1 MNNHDRFQDIVL
13 NIANELININI
24 EEFHQKIEN
33 ALAMVGDFLDVDRVY
48 VFDYDDDHKV
58 MNNTFEW
65 CNEGVSKEI
74 DNLKNIDMELY
85 EDYLIKHH
93 RQGKP
98 VIFEDVNALDKNHII
113 YEALEPQSVKSMTTL
128 PLMNEQKCF
137 GFVGFDDVRSKRKW
151 NDTEMNLL
159 KVLSEVITNA
169 ILKQEQ
175 QKKLI
180 ELKQKADIASMEKN
194 QFLAKIS
201 HEFRT
206 PLHGISN
213 ALYLLESTDLTSE
226 QKEYHDIAT
235 YSTKALISMISDLL
249 DISKIESGQID
260 LFDDMFNLENELT
273 NMILTVLP
281 RAQEKGLSIIFD
293 YDYQINNNHLGDYTK
308 IRQIILNL
316 LSNAIKYTHEGYIKV
331 IAKRIGEENQNDRIR
346 FIIEDTG
353 IGIDQEN
360 LEKVFDKFY
369 QVDSGDSRKYEGTGL
384 GLSIVKQLV
393 EKLGSKIYLES
404 NIDQGSKFSFDLL
417 LKKQGTMD
425 FKEVKGFNVLLT
437 DQDEFMNHFEKV
449 FLSMGMNVHYETH
462 DELISF
468 DLIVFNQEKSLELID
483 FYKNNY
489 AKPTTLFV
497 KVGSLESVHHLQ
509 VSLYFEKIMSR
520 KTIYQKIIGE
530 LFERKQERF
539 DRYNEALSGYALV
552 VDDNRL
558 NRIALENI
566 LKKQG
571 IRSKLVDGGKKAI
584 EAAKNERFDIILM
597 DIQMP
602 EMDGTE
608 ASKHIRN
615 LGPQYAYIPIIG
627 VTANAF
633 LNDYDLMKEAQM
645 NDVLFKPIHI
655 EALERILRKHLSV
668 QRQIFVPASFLV
680 FDQKDYLYRFDDSID
695 IAKSV
700 IDAFLAE
707 YKKDMQSI
715 RQAIESKNR
724 IEIKE
729 RLHYFKGSCSY
740 LSGKRTTWLLTNMME
755 INEKKDQSSLE
766 KAYEVLSYEVVK
778 LVDALKAFLEKLM

>member
-1 MNNHDRFQDIVL
+1 
-13 NIANELININI
+13 
-24 EEFHQKIEN
+24 
-33 ALAMVGDFLDVDRVY
+33 
-48 VFDYDDDHKV
+48 
-58 MNNTFEW
+58 
-65 CNEGVSKEI
+65 
-74 DNLKNIDMELY
+74 
-85 EDYLIKHH
+85 
-93 RQGKP
+93 
-98 VIFEDVNALDKNHII
+98 
-113 YEALEPQSVKSMTTL
+113 
-128 PLMNEQKCF
+128 
-137 GFVGFDDVRSKRKW
+137 
-151 NDTEMNLL
+151 
-159 KVLSEVITNA
+159 
-169 ILKQEQ
+169 
-175 QKKLI
+175 
-180 ELKQKADIASMEKN
+180 
-194 QFLAKIS
+194 
-201 HEFRT
+201 
-206 PLHGISN
+206 
-213 ALYLLESTDLTSE
+213 
-226 QKEYHDIAT
+226 
-235 YSTKALISMISDLL
+235 
-249 DISKIESGQID
+249 
-260 LFDDMFNLENELT
+260 
-273 NMILTVLP
+273 
-281 RAQEKGLSIIFD
+281 
-293 YDYQINNNHLGDYTK
+293 
-308 IRQIILNL
+308 
-316 LSNAIKYTHEGYIKV
+316 
-331 IAKRIGEENQNDRIR
+331 
-346 FIIEDTG
+346 
-353 IGIDQEN
+353 
-360 LEKVFDKFY
+360 
-369 QVDSGDSRKYEGTGL
+369 
-384 GLSIVKQLV
+384 
-393 EKLGSKIYLES
+393 
-404 NIDQGSKFSFDLL
+404 
-417 LKKQGTMD
+417 
-425 FKEVKGFNVLLT
+425 
-437 DQDEFMNHFEKV
+437 MNHFEKV

-584 EAAKNERFDIILM
+584 EAAKSERFDIILM

-602 EMDGTE
+602 EMDGIE

>member
-13 NIANELININI
+13 SIANELININTD
-24 EEFHQKIEN
+24 EFHQKIEN

-48 VFDYDDDHKV
+48 VFEYDYEKRF

-65 CNEGVSKEI
+65 CNQGVSKEI
-74 DNLKNIDMELY
+74 DNLQQIDMDMFDDVWVKY
-85 EDYLIKHH
+85 HKIGQPAIY
-93 RQGKP
+93 
-98 VIFEDVNALDKNHII
+98 EDVNALDKEHLI
-113 YEALEPQSVKSMTTL
+113 YQILEPQGVKSVTTL
-128 PLMNEQKCF
+128 PLMDNQKCL
-137 GFVGFDDVRSKRKW
+137 GFVGFDDVRNKRQW
-151 NDTEMNLL
+151 NNSEMNLL

-169 ILKQEQ
+169 TLKQEQ

-180 ELKQKADIASMEKN
+180 ELKQKADEASLEKN

-235 YSTKALISMISDLL
+235 YSTKALMSMISDLL

-260 LFDDMFNLENELT
+260 IFEDVFNLENELT
-273 NMILTVLP
+273 NMILTILP
-281 RAQEKGLSIIFD
+281 KAQEKGLLVDFEFD
-293 YDYQINNNHLGDYTK
+293 YQMNYNHLGDYTK

-316 LSNAIKYTHEGYIKV
+316 LSNAIKYTQQGKIKINV
-331 IAKRIGEENQNDRIR
+331 NRIAEENIYDVIR
-346 FIIEDTG
+346 FSIEDTG
-353 IGIDQEN
+353 IGIDH
-360 LEKVFDKFY
+360 KHIDKIFDKFY

-384 GLSIVKQLV
+384 GLSIVKELIQT
-393 EKLGSKIYLES
+393 LGSKIELETS
-404 NIDQGSKFSFDLL
+404 LNDGSKFSFDLK
-417 LKKQGTMD
+417 LKKQGHID
-425 FKEVKGFNVLLT
+425 FKEVKGFKVLLT
-437 DQDEFMNHFEKV
+437 DQDELMNHFCKV
-449 FLSMGMNVHYETH
+449 FESMGMHVYYDTK
-462 DELISF
+462 DESVLF
-468 DLIVFNQEKSLELID
+468 DLIIFNNEKSLELVD
-483 FYKNNY
+483 FYKNNF

-497 KVGSLESVHHLQ
+497 KIGELESIHHLQ
-509 VSLYFEKIMSR
+509 VTLYFQKIMSR
-520 KTIYQKIIGE
+520 KTMYQKIVGE
-530 LFERKQERF
+530 LFEKKQGRF

-571 IRSKLVDGGKKAI
+571 IHSKLVDGGKKAI

-602 EMDGTE
+602 EMDGIE
-608 ASKHIRN
+608 ASKSIRN

-655 EALERILRKHLSV
+655 DALERILRKHLSV
-668 QRQIFVPASFLV
+668 QKQIFVPASFLV
-680 FDQKDYLYRFDDSID
+680 FDQKDYLYRFDESID

-700 IDAFLAE
+700 VEAFLGE

-724 IEIKE
+724 TEIKE
-729 RLHYFKGSCSY
+729 KLHYFKGSCSY

-755 INEKKDQSSLE
+755 FNEKNDQSSLE
-766 KAYEVLSYEVVK
+766 KAYEVLSYEVIK
-778 LVDALKAFLEKLM
+778 LVDTLKTFLEKLT

>member
-1 MNNHDRFQDIVL
+1 MDNHDRFQDIVL
-13 NIANELININI
+13 SIANELININI

-33 ALAMVGDFLDVDRVY
+33 ALAMVGDFLDVGRVY
-48 VFDYDDDHKV
+48 VFDYDDEHRV

-74 DNLKNIDMELY
+74 ENLKDIDMDLY
-85 EDYLIKHH
+85 EEYLVKYH

-98 VIFEDVNALDKNHII
+98 VIFEDVNALDKKHII
-113 YEALEPQSVKSMTTL
+113 YEALEPQGIKSMTTI
-128 PLMNEQKCF
+128 PLMNEQKCL
-137 GFVGFDDVRSKRKW
+137 GFVGFDDVRSKRQW
-151 NDTEMNLL
+151 NKREMNLL

-169 ILKQEQ
+169 ILKQKQ

-180 ELKQKADIASMEKN
+180 ELKQKADVASMEKN

-260 LFDDMFNLENELT
+260 IFDDMFNLENELT

-308 IRQIILNL
+308 IRQVILNL
-316 LSNAIKYTHEGYIKV
+316 LSNAIKYTHEGYVKV
-331 IAKRIGEENQNDRIR
+331 TVKRLDEDQQNDRIR
-346 FIIEDTG
+346 FMIEDTG

-360 LEKVFDKFY
+360 LEKIFDKFY

-384 GLSIVKQLV
+384 GLSIVKQLI

-404 NIDQGSKFSFDLL
+404 NIDQGSKFSFDLV
-417 LKKQGTMD
+417 LKKQGIMD
-425 FKEVKGFNVLLT
+425 FKEVKGFSVLLT
-437 DQDEFMNHFEKV
+437 DQDDFMSHFEKV
-449 FLSMGMNVHYETH
+449 FESMGMNVYYDTK
-462 DELISF
+462 DDFITY

-497 KVGSLESVHHLQ
+497 KVGSLESVHHVQ

-530 LFERKQERF
+530 LFERKQGRF

-571 IRSKLVDGGKKAI
+571 IHSKLVDGGKKAI

-602 EMDGTE
+602 EMDGIQ
-608 ASKHIRN
+608 ASKNIRN

-655 EALERILRKHLSV
+655 EALERILRKHLSA

-680 FDQKDYLYRFDDSID
+680 FDEKDYLYRFDDSID

-700 IDAFLAE
+700 IEAFLIE
-707 YKKDMQSI
+707 YKKDMESI
-715 RQAIESKNR
+715 RQAIDSKNR
-724 IEIKE
+724 VEIKE
-729 RLHYFKGSCSY
+729 KLHYFKGSCSY

-778 LVDALKAFLEKLM
+778 LVDKLKSFLEKLV

>member
-13 NIANELININI
+13 SIASELININTD
-24 EEFHQKIEN
+24 EFRQKIEN
-33 ALAMVGDFLDVDRVY
+33 ALAMVGDFLAVDRVY
-48 VFDYDDDHKV
+48 VFEYDEDLNI

-74 DNLKNIDMELY
+74 DNLKNIGMGLY
-85 EDYLIKHH
+85 EDYLVKYH
-93 RQGKP
+93 RQGEP
-98 VIFEDVNALDKNHII
+98 VIFDDVNSLKKGHLI
-113 YEALEPQSVKSMTTL
+113 YEALEPQGIKSMTTL
-128 PLMNEQKCF
+128 PLMDNQSCL
-137 GFVGFDDVRSKRKW
+137 GFVGFDDVRNKRQWKER
-151 NDTEMNLL
+151 EMSLL

-180 ELKQKADIASMEKN
+180 ELKQKADEASLEKN

-235 YSTKALISMISDLL
+235 YSSKALMSMISDLL

-260 LFDDMFNLENELT
+260 IFEDVFNLENELT
-273 NMILTVLP
+273 NMILTILP
-281 RAQEKGLSIIFD
+281 KAQEKGLLVDFEFD
-293 YDYQINNNHLGDYTK
+293 YQMNYNHLGDYTK

-316 LSNAIKYTHEGYIKV
+316 LSNAIKYTQQGKIKIKV
-331 IAKRIGEENQNDRIR
+331 NRIAEENIYDVIR
-346 FIIEDTG
+346 FSIEDTG
-353 IGIDQEN
+353 IGIDQ
-360 LEKVFDKFY
+360 KHIDKIFDKFY

-384 GLSIVKQLV
+384 GLSIVKELIQT
-393 EKLGSKIYLES
+393 LGSKIELETS
-404 NIDQGSKFSFDLL
+404 LNDGSKFSFDLK
-417 LKKQGTMD
+417 LKKQGHID
-425 FKEVKGFNVLLT
+425 FKEVNGFKVLLT
-437 DQDEFMNHFEKV
+437 DQDELMNHFCKV
-449 FLSMGMNVHYETH
+449 FESMGMHVYYDTK
-462 DELISF
+462 DESVLF
-468 DLIVFNQEKSLELID
+468 DLIIFNNEKSLELVE
-483 FYKNNY
+483 FYKNNF

-497 KVGSLESVHHLQ
+497 KIGELESVHHLQ
-509 VSLYFEKIMSR
+509 VSSYFQKIMSR
-520 KTIYQKIIGE
+520 KTIYQKIVGE
-530 LFERKQERF
+530 LFDKKQGRF

-571 IRSKLVDGGKKAI
+571 IHSKLVDGGKKAI

-602 EMDGTE
+602 EMDGIE
-608 ASKHIRN
+608 ASKSIRS

-655 EALERILRKHLSV
+655 DALERILRKHLSV
-668 QRQIFVPASFLV
+668 QKQIFVPASFLV
-680 FDQKDYLYRFDDSID
+680 FDQKDYLYRFDESVD

-700 IDAFLAE
+700 VEAFLVE
-707 YKKDMQSI
+707 YKKDMQAI
-715 RQAIESKNR
+715 RLAIESKNR
-724 IEIKE
+724 TEIKE
-729 RLHYFKGSCSY
+729 KLHYFKGSCSY

-755 INEKKDQSSLE
+755 FNEKKDQSSLE
-766 KAYEVLSYEVVK
+766 KAYEVLSYEVIK
-778 LVDALKAFLEKLM
+778 LVDTLKTFLEKLA

>member
-13 NIANELININI
+13 SIANELININTD
-24 EEFHQKIEN
+24 EFRQKIEN
-33 ALAMVGDFLDVDRVY
+33 ALALVGDFLHVDRVY
-48 VFDYDDDHKV
+48 VFDYDEDLNI

-74 DNLKNIDMELY
+74 DNLKNIDMGLY
-85 EDYLIKHH
+85 EDYLVKYH
-93 RQGKP
+93 RQGEP
-98 VIFEDVNALDKNHII
+98 VIFDDVNSLKKGHLI
-113 YEALEPQSVKSMTTL
+113 YEALEPQGIKSMTTL
-128 PLMNEQKCF
+128 PLMNEQKCL
-137 GFVGFDDVRSKRKW
+137 GFVGFDDVRNKRQW
-151 NDTEMNLL
+151 NNSEMNLL

-169 ILKQEQ
+169 TLKQEQ

-180 ELKQKADIASMEKN
+180 ELKQKADEASLEKN

-235 YSTKALISMISDLL
+235 YSTKALMSMISDLL

-260 LFDDMFNLENELT
+260 IFEDVFNLENELT
-273 NMILTVLP
+273 NMILTILP
-281 RAQEKGLSIIFD
+281 KAQEKGLLVDFEFD
-293 YDYQINNNHLGDYTK
+293 YQMNYNHLGDYTK

-316 LSNAIKYTHEGYIKV
+316 LSNAIKYTQQGKIKIKV
-331 IAKRIGEENQNDRIR
+331 NRIAEEDTYDVIR
-346 FIIEDTG
+346 FSIEDTG
-353 IGIDQEN
+353 IGIDH
-360 LEKVFDKFY
+360 KHIDKIFDKFY

-384 GLSIVKQLV
+384 GLSIVKELIQT
-393 EKLGSKIYLES
+393 LGSKIELETS
-404 NIDQGSKFSFDLL
+404 LNDGSKFSFDLK
-417 LKKQGTMD
+417 LKKQGHID
-425 FKEVKGFNVLLT
+425 FKEVKGFKVLLT
-437 DQDEFMNHFEKV
+437 DQDELMNHFCKV
-449 FLSMGMNVHYETH
+449 FESMGMHVYYDTK
-462 DELISF
+462 DESVLF
-468 DLIVFNQEKSLELID
+468 DLIIFNNEKSLELVE
-483 FYKNNY
+483 FYKNNF

-497 KVGSLESVHHLQ
+497 KIGELESVHHLQ
-509 VSLYFEKIMSR
+509 VSSYFQKIMSR
-520 KTIYQKIIGE
+520 KTIYQKIVGD
-530 LFERKQERF
+530 LFDKKQGRF

-571 IRSKLVDGGKKAI
+571 IHSKLVDGGKKAI

-602 EMDGTE
+602 EMDGIE
-608 ASKHIRN
+608 ASKSIRN

-655 EALERILRKHLSV
+655 DALERILRKHLSV
-668 QRQIFVPASFLV
+668 QKQIFVPASFLV
-680 FDQKDYLYRFDDSID
+680 FDQKDYLYRFDESID

-700 IDAFLAE
+700 VEAFLVE
-707 YKKDMQSI
+707 YKKDMQAI
-715 RQAIESKNR
+715 RLAIESKNR
-724 IEIKE
+724 TEIKE
-729 RLHYFKGSCSY
+729 KLHYFKGSCSY

-755 INEKKDQSSLE
+755 FNEKKDQSSLE
-766 KAYEVLSYEVVK
+766 KAYEVLSYEVIK
-778 LVDALKAFLEKLM
+778 LVDTLKTFLEKLA

>member
-13 NIANELININI
+13 SIASELININTD
-24 EEFHQKIEN
+24 EFRQKIEN
-33 ALAMVGDFLDVDRVY
+33 ALAMVGDFLAVDRVY
-48 VFDYDDDHKV
+48 VFDYDEDLNI

-74 DNLKNIDMELY
+74 DNLKNIDMGLY
-85 EDYLIKHH
+85 EDYLVKYH
-93 RQGKP
+93 RQGEP
-98 VIFEDVNALDKNHII
+98 VIFDDVNSLKKGHLI
-113 YEALEPQSVKSMTTL
+113 YEALEPQGIKSMTTL
-128 PLMNEQKCF
+128 PLMNEQKCL
-137 GFVGFDDVRSKRKW
+137 GFVGFDDVRNKRQW
-151 NDTEMNLL
+151 NDSEMNLL

-169 ILKQEQ
+169 TLKQEQ

-180 ELKQKADIASMEKN
+180 ELKQKADEASLEKN

-235 YSTKALISMISDLL
+235 YSTKALMSMISDLL

-260 LFDDMFNLENELT
+260 IFEDVFNLENELT
-273 NMILTVLP
+273 NMILTILP
-281 RAQEKGLSIIFD
+281 KAQEKGLLVDFEFD
-293 YDYQINNNHLGDYTK
+293 YQMNYNHLGDYTK

-316 LSNAIKYTHEGYIKV
+316 LSNAIKYTQQGKIKIKV
-331 IAKRIGEENQNDRIR
+331 NRIAEENIYDVIR
-346 FIIEDTG
+346 FSIEDTG
-353 IGIDQEN
+353 IGIDQ
-360 LEKVFDKFY
+360 KHIDKIFDKFY

-384 GLSIVKQLV
+384 GLSIVKELIQT
-393 EKLGSKIYLES
+393 LGSKIELETS
-404 NIDQGSKFSFDLL
+404 LNDGSKFSFDLK
-417 LKKQGTMD
+417 LKKQGHID
-425 FKEVKGFNVLLT
+425 FKEVKGFKVLLT
-437 DQDEFMNHFEKV
+437 DQDELMNHFCKV
-449 FLSMGMNVHYETH
+449 FESMGMHVYYDTK
-462 DELISF
+462 DESVLF
-468 DLIVFNQEKSLELID
+468 DLIIFNNEKSLELVE
-483 FYKNNY
+483 FYKNNF

-497 KVGSLESVHHLQ
+497 KIGELESVHHLQ
-509 VSLYFEKIMSR
+509 VSSYFQKIMSR
-520 KTIYQKIIGE
+520 KTIYQKIVGE
-530 LFERKQERF
+530 LFDKKQGRF

-571 IRSKLVDGGKKAI
+571 IHSKLVDGGKKAI

-602 EMDGTE
+602 EMDGIE
-608 ASKHIRN
+608 ASKSIRN

-655 EALERILRKHLSV
+655 DALERILRKHLSV
-668 QRQIFVPASFLV
+668 QKQIFVPASFLV
-680 FDQKDYLYRFDDSID
+680 FDQKDYLYRFDESID

-700 IDAFLAE
+700 VEAFLVE
-707 YKKDMQSI
+707 YKKDMQAI
-715 RQAIESKNR
+715 RLAIESKNR
-724 IEIKE
+724 TEIKE
-729 RLHYFKGSCSY
+729 KLHYFKGSCSY

-755 INEKKDQSSLE
+755 FNEKKDHSSLE
-766 KAYEVLSYEVVK
+766 KAYEVLSYEVIK
-778 LVDALKAFLEKLM
+778 LVDTLKTFLEKLT